1 MPNPSVRM
9 CIGSPSYSE
18 YRSLHN
24 VVSFYIATLSSTT
37 DSFMCP
43 AKTTVASLK
52 FFQEYRCIYA
62 QGPLQLLFSLL
73 GIFLPLIA
81 TRFGLL
87 LDAGKTKCHF
97 FSVSHYM
104 SMLLKIT
111 ILHTLLFCL
120 FSFHSTYSLGYCKFY
135 CPNWDIFQSESVHSE

>member
-1 MPNPSVRM
+1 MPNPSVRV

-73 GIFLPLIA
+73 GIFFPLIA

-87 LDAGKTKCHF
+87 LDAGKTKYHF
-97 FSVSHYM
+97 FFSEP
-104 SMLLKIT
+104 
-111 ILHTLLFCL
+111 LHEYVVENYN
-120 FSFHSTYSLGYCKFY
+120 STHTTFLPFFLS
-135 CPNWDIFQSESVHSE
+135 